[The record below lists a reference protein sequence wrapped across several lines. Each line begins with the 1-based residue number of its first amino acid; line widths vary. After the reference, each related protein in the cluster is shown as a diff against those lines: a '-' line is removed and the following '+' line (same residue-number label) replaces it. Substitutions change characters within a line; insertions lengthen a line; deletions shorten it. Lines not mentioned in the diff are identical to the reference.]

1 MKITEL
7 LIEAPQTIKPLKMGT
22 PPKAP
27 DATIPRTRTGYT
39 TDDGVTYKQDKYNQ
53 NIMHVST
60 GGGTYSFDGSRL
72 IKWSSPKVAGYRQV
86 HDLVQKTIT
95 LDTTTQ
101 VGDAGITQG
110 AVYDMQGKLVKGT
123 KSVGVR
129 SGGVATKVSDKDGYN
144 ISYRISDTLEFR
156 VKSNIQKAKNA
167 NPNVIK
173 KAVAMMQKPDMYSQL
188 RGFDLLRQIG
198 DVKWL
203 VNGKATNAG
212 AVFRT
217 LKGRANEDSLGDY
230 NYFKEPATP
239 GDINKFKQQKPLTDK
254 DKLHT
259 PSNPKYQK
267 ALKDFNRSLNTL
279 RSTHKMIKDLG
290 QTDPEMEKLINDLIQ
305 KGIKSGFVK
314 GA

>member
-7 LIEAPQTIKPLKMGT
+7 LVEAPQTIKPLKMGT

-39 TDDGVTYKQDKYNQ
+39 TDDGVPYKQDKYNQ
-53 NIMHVST
+53 NIMHVTT
-60 GGGTYSFDGSRL
+60 GGGTYSFDGARL
-72 IKWSSPKVAGYRQV
+72 IKWSSPKVAGYRQI

-95 LDTTTQ
+95 LDATTQ
-101 VGDAGITQG
+101 VGDVGITQG

-123 KSVGVR
+123 KSIGIR

-144 ISYRISDTLEFR
+144 LSYRISDTLEFR

-217 LKGRANEDSLGDY
+217 LKGRANEDQDVKPKI
-230 NYFKEPATP
+230 FTTPATP
-239 GDINKFKQQKPLTDK
+239 GDTNMFKQQEPLTDK

-259 PSNPKYQK
+259 PSNPNYQK
-267 ALKDFNRSLNTL
+267 ALKDFNKNLSML
-279 RSTHKMIKDLG
+279 RSTYKMLQDLG
-290 QTDPEMEKLINDLIQ
+290 QTDPEMEKAINNLIQ

>member
-7 LIEAPQTIKPLKMGT
+7 LVEAPQTIKPLKMGT

-53 NIMHVST
+53 NIIHVTT
-60 GGGTYSFDGSRL
+60 GGGTYSFDGARL
-72 IKWSSPKVAGYRQV
+72 IKWSSPKVAGYRQI

-95 LDTTTQ
+95 LDATTQ
-101 VGDAGITQG
+101 VGDVGITQG

-123 KSVGVR
+123 KSIGIR

-144 ISYRISDTLEFR
+144 LSYRISDTLEFR

-217 LKGRANEDSLGDY
+217 LKGRANEDQDVKPKI
-230 NYFKEPATP
+230 FTTPATP
-239 GDINKFKQQKPLTDK
+239 GDTNMFKQQEPLTDK

-259 PSNPKYQK
+259 PSNPNYQK
-267 ALKDFNRSLNTL
+267 ALKDFNKNLSML
-279 RSTHKMIKDLG
+279 RSTYKMLQDLG
-290 QTDPEMEKLINDLIQ
+290 QTDPEMEKAINNLIQ